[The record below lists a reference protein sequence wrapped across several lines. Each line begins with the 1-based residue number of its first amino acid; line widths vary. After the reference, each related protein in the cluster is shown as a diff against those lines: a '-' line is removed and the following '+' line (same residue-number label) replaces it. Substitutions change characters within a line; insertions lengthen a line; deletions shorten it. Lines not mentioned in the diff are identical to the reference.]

1 MTSEVDEPVQNKQ
14 FPSHAD
20 LAHAGK
26 HAATLALHRYR
37 PDRGF
42 VPTEGEPT
50 GTVTFIEIEGRTYA
64 LTAAHV
70 IDILNKAASKCG
82 MPHGSF
88 IAPKAPG
95 VSITG
100 PFLVPPKDL
109 AARHPPDI
117 ALRPIPTGLPGYI
130 GKTAF
135 VVREDNCAPRE
146 ITHGQ
151 AVGFPSLRKTDVSDD
166 RGVYSSMQ
174 CVHAIAE
181 CVHQSADQ
189 LTFRSHITNFP
200 ESGSLSGMSGGPVFW
215 SDEGNYGLAGI
226 IVEAADP
233 APGESLFNIPMVQF
247 IAQRVDYQTLLNWAA
262 YADKHWQAER
272 DKLNA
277 QLKEVE
283 LDRASQSLP
292 SQSS

>member
-1 MTSEVDEPVQNKQ
+1 MTSEIDDSVHNKQ

-20 LAHAGK
+20 LVHAGK

-42 VPTEGEPT
+42 VPTEDEPT
-50 GTVTFIEIEGRTYA
+50 GTVTFLEIEGKTYA

-70 IDILNKAASKCG
+70 IDILNKAASEYG

-95 VSITG
+95 ASIMG

-109 AARHPPDI
+109 AARRAPDV
-117 ALRPIPTGLPGYI
+117 ALRPIAAELPGHI
-130 GKTAF
+130 GKAAF
-135 VVREDNCAPRE
+135 VVHEDNCAPGE

-151 AVGFPSLRKTDVSDD
+151 AVGFPSLRKTDVSDN

-174 CVHAIAE
+174 CVHAVAE
-181 CVHQSADQ
+181 FVHQSADQ
-189 LTFRSHITNFP
+189 LIFRSHIADFP

-226 IVEAADP
+226 VIEAADP
-233 APGESLFNIPMVQF
+233 APGESLFNTPMVQF
-247 IAQRVDYQTLLNWAA
+247 IAQRVDYQTLVDWAA
-262 YADKHWQAER
+262 YADRNWQTER

-277 QLKEVE
+277 QLRAKEP
-283 LDRASQSLP
+283 DRASQSLP
-292 SQSS
+292 PQST